1 MPAPRPLPMPQ
12 LNLDR
17 VQALHD
23 EIEAY
28 IDHRVAEEAKA
39 CPGVPAVR
47 IKHDLM
53 GRFGGCLCRGYLK
66 MEKDFADAAV
76 RRAAELATGALK

>member
-1 MPAPRPLPMPQ
+1 MPALRPMPTPQ

-17 VQALHD
+17 VQALHAD
-23 EIEAY
+23 IEAY
-28 IDHRVAEEAKA
+28 IDRRVAEEAKA

-53 GRFGGCLCRGYLK
+53 GRAGGCVCRAYFLNP
-66 MEKDFADAAV
+66 EKAS
-76 RRAAELATGALK
+76 

>member
-1 MPAPRPLPMPQ
+1 MPALRPLPTPP

-17 VQALHD
+17 IQALHD
-23 EIEAY
+23 DIEAY
-28 IDHRVAEEAKA
+28 IDRRVAEEAKA

-53 GRFGGCLCRGYLK
+53 GRAGGCQCRAYFLNP
-66 MEKDFADAAV
+66 EKAS
-76 RRAAELATGALK
+76 

>member
-1 MPAPRPLPMPQ
+1 LPTPQ
-12 LNLDR
+12 LSPDR
-17 VQALHD
+17 VKALHVD
-23 EIEAY
+23 IETY

-53 GRFGGCLCRGYLK
+53 GRAGGCVCRAYFLNP
-66 MEKDFADAAV
+66 ENAS
-76 RRAAELATGALK
+76 